1 MAPLGS
7 TATLD
12 TLASCQLA
20 PPHILDACH
29 NFGGNSQSNKPL
41 NIMDGLAFNKRIIS
55 TLTIGSIAK
64 KGDTCTNRANFIEV
78 VTLFLDTKP

>member
-1 MAPLGS
+1 MAPLDS

-20 PPHILDACH
+20 PPRILDVCH
-29 NFGGNSQSNKPL
+29 NFGGNSQSNKPI
-41 NIMDGLAFNKRIIS
+41 NKINDLAFNKHIIS

>member
-1 MAPLGS
+1 MAPLDS

-20 PPHILDACH
+20 PPHSLDVGH
-29 NFGGNSQSNKPL
+29 NFGGNSQSIKPL
-41 NIMDGLAFNKRIIS
+41 NKMENLAFNKHVIS

-64 KGDTCTNRANFIEV
+64 
-78 VTLFLDTKP
+78 

>member
-20 PPHILDACH
+20 PPHILDVCH
-29 NFGGNSQSNKPL
+29 YFGVNSQSNKPL
-41 NIMDGLAFNKRIIS
+41 NEMDDLASKEHIIS
-55 TLTIGSIAK
+55 TGCPK
-64 KGDTCTNRANFIEV
+64 KTHFQNAVGAQQSG
-78 VTLFLDTKP
+78 LG